1 MVRCLET
8 NTIHER
14 GTYTHIMQFTNKSH
28 ILVMRNKLN

>member
-1 MVRCLET
+1 MERCLET

-28 ILVMRNKLN
+28 IYW